1 MVSCRFSLKPIHWYS
16 KNRFTVL
23 APLPRHTLSAY
34 CPHGLEDW
42 AAAAE
47 HYTAALE
54 LVAQN
59 AQKRNPVAA
68 SEEMTHL
75 SLSLYI
81 YYIIYILYYIYYIIY
96 IYISFAYGW
105 TWLLHAKYSWYN
117 EIQWVLV
124 FHGLFHGLWP
134 FRSSPCRLINVA
146 LWARESW
153 TKGR

>member
-1 MVSCRFSLKPIHWYS
+1 MGKSIVSCRFSLKPIHWYS
-16 KNRFTVL
+16 KNRFTVS

-75 SLSLYI
+75 SLSLSIYIYYI
-81 YYIIYILYYIYYIIY
+81 YYIIYILYYIYIILYIYYIIY
-96 IYISFAYGW
+96 ILYYIYIILYIYIIRIRLNMVASCKNTAD
-105 TWLLHAKYSWYN
+105 TMRYN
-117 EIQWVLV
+117 
-124 FHGLFHGLWP
+124 G
-134 FRSSPCRLINVA
+134 C
-146 LWARESW
+146 
-153 TKGR
+153 